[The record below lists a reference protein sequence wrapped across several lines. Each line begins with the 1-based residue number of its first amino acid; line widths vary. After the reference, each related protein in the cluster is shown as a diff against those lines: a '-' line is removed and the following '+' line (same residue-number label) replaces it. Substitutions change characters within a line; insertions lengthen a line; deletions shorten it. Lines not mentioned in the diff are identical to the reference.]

1 MTEPQWDGLVVG
13 AHLATLDGATG
24 YGEIT
29 DGALGWRDGRITHVG
44 RRADLPASPKQ
55 LAREVIEA
63 DGWITPGLIDC
74 HTHLV
79 FAGDRAREFSCACRA
94 PATRRSPA
102 PAVVS
107 PRL

>member
-13 AHLATLDGATG
+13 AHLATLDGAAG

-29 DGALGWRDGRITHVG
+29 DGALGWHDGRITHVG
-44 RRADLPASPKQ
+44 RRADLPASPER
-55 LAREVIEA
+55 LAREVIQA

-79 FAGDRAREFSCACRA
+79 FAGDAGRSARRPTWMMRPSCQPSA
-94 PATRRSPA
+94 PSVISP
-102 PAVVS
+102 
-107 PRL
+107 